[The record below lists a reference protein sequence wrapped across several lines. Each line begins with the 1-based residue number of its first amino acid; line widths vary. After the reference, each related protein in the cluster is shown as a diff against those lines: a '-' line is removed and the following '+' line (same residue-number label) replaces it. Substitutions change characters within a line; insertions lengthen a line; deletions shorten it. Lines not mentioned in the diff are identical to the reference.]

1 MKAIVKFTA
10 PVVALGFAACTSV
23 GVVGYPA
30 EYLSINSPSHVW
42 ITQADNSVVD
52 LHNPQVHGDTL
63 VGFSNGGY
71 VEMPIESV
79 KLMRAQF
86 SSPARTAILAGTSA
100 IVAAVA
106 VSSLMGGGS
115 GSTCYNRD
123 TGGVM
128 PCLPPAP

>member
-1 MKAIVKFTA
+1 MRLMNRIG
-10 PVVALGFAACTSV
+10 PCVATLSLAACTTV

-30 EYLSINSPSHVW
+30 EYLAINSPNHVW
-42 ITQADNSVVD
+42 VTEPDNSVVD

-63 VGFSNGGY
+63 AGFSNGGY
-71 VEMPIESV
+71 VEMPITSV
-79 KLMRAQF
+79 RLMKAEF
-86 SSPARTAILAGTSA
+86 SSPTRTAILAGTSA
-100 IVAAVA
+100 IVAAIA

-128 PCLPPAP
+128 PCPPPAP